1 MALAGDFHTF
11 PLREVLAWIALHGLT
26 GTVHF
31 TRQSTKKGLA
41 FQDGALQASWSND
54 PRETL
59 GQALVGRRLVTEE
72 ALFKALLRQ
81 EKDGGRLG
89 EILITEG
96 RLTEEQLLGTLR
108 ANAEEHVYDL
118 FLWPDGHFDFRDNE
132 PPGPND
138 AKLGLPVRLL
148 IEEGRHRLE
157 AWDRTKER
165 FPSAEVTFK
174 VLREGHAVE
183 DPIERQILGLA
194 AAGKTLAAISLE
206 TRRSGFETALL
217 LADLCDR
224 GALAV
229 EEVTAFGE
237 SDPIGQIVTFIA
249 KAQENLSQQRFDAAL
264 QYYERVL
271 AIDGLNQGA
280 KKGLIAVADGR
291 KAARMRQAIPLDKVP
306 ILLLG
311 AVTLSQQKF
320 DHQEG
325 FVLSRI
331 NGQWDVRSIL
341 KLCPMPEEEALMIFV
356 RLVDRKVIEL
366 T

>member
-11 PLREVLAWIALHGLT
+11 PLREVLSWIALHGLT
-26 GTVHF
+26 GTVYF
-31 TRQSTKKGLA
+31 TRQSTKKWLA
-41 FQDGALQASWSND
+41 FQDGALHASWSND

-59 GQALVGRRLVTEE
+59 GQALVRRRLVTEE
-72 ALFKALLRQ
+72 ALFTALLKQ
-81 EKDGGRLG
+81 EKDGRRLG
-89 EILITEG
+89 EILTTEG
-96 RLTEEQLLGTLR
+96 RLTEAQLLGALR
-108 ANAEEHVYDL
+108 SNAEEHVYDL
-118 FLWPDGHFDFRDNE
+118 FLWSDGRFDFRDNE
-132 PPGPND
+132 PPAPDLARLN
-138 AKLGLPVRLL
+138 LPVRFL
-148 IEEGRHRLE
+148 IDEGRHRLE
-157 AWDRTKER
+157 QWDRIKER

-237 SDPIGQIVTFIA
+237 SDPIGQIVGFIA
-249 KAQENLSQQRFDAAL
+249 KAEENLGQLRFDAAL

-271 AIDGLNQGA
+271 AIDGLNQKA

-291 KAARMRQAIPLDKVP
+291 KAARIRQAVPLHKVP
-306 ILLLG
+306 VLLLG

-341 KLCPMPEEEALMIFV
+341 KLCPMAEDDALMIFS
-356 RLVDRKVIEL
+356 RLLERKVIEL
-366 T
+366 Q